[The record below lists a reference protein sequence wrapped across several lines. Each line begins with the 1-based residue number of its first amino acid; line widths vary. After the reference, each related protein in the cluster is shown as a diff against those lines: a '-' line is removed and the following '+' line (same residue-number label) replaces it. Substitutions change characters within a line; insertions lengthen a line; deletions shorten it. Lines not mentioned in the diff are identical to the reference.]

1 MQVFIHYGAHSNI
14 SLLVEYGFII
24 PANPDDGICLTLEQ
38 LLNAASLSTSS
49 TILQKLREAS
59 LHLGIAIS
67 PKSGL
72 IKKQELVRLT
82 CVNRLIMEWSGQF
95 ENSFFK
101 AGRAG

>member
-38 LLNAASLSTSS
+38 LLTAASLSTSS

-72 IKKQELVRLT
+72 IQKHKEL
-82 CVNRLIMEWSGQF
+82 ED
-95 ENSFFK
+95 
-101 AGRAG
+101 

>member
-24 PANPDDGICLTLEQ
+24 PDNPDDGICLTLEQ
-38 LLNAASLSTSS
+38 LLSAASLSTSS
-49 TILQKLREAS
+49 TILRKLRGAG

-72 IKKQELVRLT
+72 FQKTQTI
-82 CVNRLIMEWSGQF
+82 
-95 ENSFFK
+95 
-101 AGRAG
+101 

>member
-24 PANPDDGICLTLEQ
+24 PDNPDDGICLTLEQ
-38 LLNAASLSTSS
+38 LLSAASLSTSS

-72 IKKQELVRLT
+72 FQKNSNNLNTII
-82 CVNRLIMEWSGQF
+82 CVSRSIMEWSG
-95 ENSFFK
+95 
-101 AGRAG
+101 